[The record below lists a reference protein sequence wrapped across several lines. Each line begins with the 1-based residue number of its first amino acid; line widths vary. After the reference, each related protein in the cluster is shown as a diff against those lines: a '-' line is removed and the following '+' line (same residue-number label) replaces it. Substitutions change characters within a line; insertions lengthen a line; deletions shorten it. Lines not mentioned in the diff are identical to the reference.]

1 MICKF
6 LAIMNQT
13 MSIMFCLS
21 KDSRGYSE
29 KLGHPI
35 ESSWYKLLPQDS
47 ISFYEYDIIISCYYI
62 KVFVVLKPLRSS
74 DVNHRKLESPSDK
87 SE

>member
-1 MICKF
+1 
-6 LAIMNQT
+6 
-13 MSIMFCLS
+13 MSMFCLS

-47 ISFYEYDIIISCYYI
+47 ISFYEYDIIMCYV
-62 KVFVVLKPLRSS
+62 KFFVVLTPLRSS
-74 DVNHRKLESPSDK
+74 DVNDRKLESPSDK

>member
-35 ESSWYKLLPQDS
+35 ESSWYKLLERLRFTLTPNGKREFVPRDQ
-47 ISFYEYDIIISCYYI
+47 
-62 KVFVVLKPLRSS
+62 VFPLFFVYRLLLLHK
-74 DVNHRKLESPSDK
+74 NK
-87 SE
+87 

>member
-1 MICKF
+1 
-6 LAIMNQT
+6 MNQT
-13 MSIMFCLS
+13 MSMFCLS

-35 ESSWYKLLPQDS
+35 ESSWYKLLPQHS
-47 ISFYEYDIIISCYYI
+47 ISFYEYDIIM
-62 KVFVVLKPLRSS
+62 LLRQIFRCPHATSFIRCERS
-74 DVNHRKLESPSDK
+74 SPSDK

>member
-1 MICKF
+1 
-6 LAIMNQT
+6 MNQT
-13 MSIMFCLS
+13 MSMFCLS

-35 ESSWYKLLPQDS
+35 EISWYKLLPQDS
-47 ISFYEYDIIISCYYI
+47 ISFYEYDIIMLLHQI
-62 KVFVVLKPLRSS
+62 FVVLTPLRSS
-74 DVNHRKLESPSDK
+74 DVNDRKLESPSDK